1 LADFGNP
8 YTETPVSPEDADAFL
23 PGVHF
28 STRAELYLAEAQAL
42 ADTRAEL
49 YSGISSGALT
59 AAELT
64 SPYALTDI
72 HAACYGSVWQWAGRI
87 RERELSIGAAPEHIR
102 EALYAELDQLNW
114 QSANIDDLAM
124 TPEFVAMSAHHHL
137 VKIHPFV
144 DGNGRVTRLY
154 ADALLLS
161 LIGDRIFDWTDD
173 PMYFDALRRA
183 DSSMDPSELLSLI
196 PVKIFRD

>member
-1 LADFGNP
+1 
-8 YTETPVSPEDADAFL
+8 
-23 PGVHF
+23 
-28 STRAELYLAEAQAL
+28 
-42 ADTRAEL
+42 
-49 YSGISSGALT
+49 
-59 AAELT
+59 
-64 SPYALTDI
+64 
-72 HAACYGSVWQWAGRI
+72 
-87 RERELSIGAAPEHIR
+87 
-102 EALYAELDQLNW
+102 
-114 QSANIDDLAM
+114 M

-161 LIGDRIFDWTDD
+161 LTGDRIFDWTDD

-196 PVKIFRD
+196 PVKILRD